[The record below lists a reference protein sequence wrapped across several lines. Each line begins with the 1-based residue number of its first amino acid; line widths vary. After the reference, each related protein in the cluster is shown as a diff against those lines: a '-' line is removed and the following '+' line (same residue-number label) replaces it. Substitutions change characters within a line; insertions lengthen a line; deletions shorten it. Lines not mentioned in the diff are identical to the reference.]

1 MSLRSI
7 LDQGLDQLGL
17 DVGDA
22 KRQKLIDYIHLLVKW
37 NKIHNLTAVRDP
49 EEMITLHLLDSLA
62 VMPHLQAKRLLDV
75 GSGAGLP
82 GIPLA
87 ICLPELQVTVMDSSQ
102 KKTSFMRQAK
112 AELALDNLEVVCGR
126 VEDYQPDAPF
136 DTITSRA
143 FSELAL
149 FVKLTNHLGA
159 EGGQWLA
166 MKGVYPQEELDKLD
180 IVPSKVLPLQV
191 PGLQAQRHL
200 VVLPFKQNTKVA

>member
-1 MSLRSI
+1 
-7 LDQGLDQLGL
+7 
-17 DVGDA
+17 
-22 KRQKLIDYIHLLVKW
+22 
-37 NKIHNLTAVRDP
+37 
-49 EEMITLHLLDSLA
+49 
-62 VMPHLQAKRLLDV
+62 
-75 GSGAGLP
+75 
-82 GIPLA
+82 
-87 ICLPELQVTVMDSSQ
+87 LQVTVMDSSQ